1 MKSNQRAHQK
11 LVGGSRG
18 RISTSIHT
26 HARMHIHMYVYVVG
40 LQKNAVECV
49 VQYGLRTHLSAVVNV
64 YISLHYS

>member
-26 HARMHIHMYVYVVG
+26 HTHTHAHTYVCVCSGLAEKCGRMCGAVWFTNSPVYSS
-40 LQKNAVECV
+40 QC
-49 VQYGLRTHLSAVVNV
+49 T
-64 YISLHYS
+64 YIVKL